1 MAAKKHPVTIQQV
14 AQETGLEPSLVVNVL
29 KETAPPGVSKAVQDR
44 IFQTARRLGYD
55 FRKLKIGKRM
65 QYRKEALE
73 EVLRKIAENPG
84 WGRAEIVKYLKETLS
99 LVERVHRRVFRE
111 EYGR

>member
-1 MAAKKHPVTIQQV
+1 MKKRTVTIQQI
-14 AQETGLEPSLVVNVL
+14 AQETGLEPKLVLDVL
-29 KETAPPGVSKAVQDR
+29 KETAGPSVSKTLQDR

-73 EVLRKIAENPG
+73 EVLRKIGENPG
-84 WGRAEIVKYLKETLS
+84 WGRPEIVKYLQETLS
-99 LVERVHRRVFRE
+99 LVDRVHLRVFRE